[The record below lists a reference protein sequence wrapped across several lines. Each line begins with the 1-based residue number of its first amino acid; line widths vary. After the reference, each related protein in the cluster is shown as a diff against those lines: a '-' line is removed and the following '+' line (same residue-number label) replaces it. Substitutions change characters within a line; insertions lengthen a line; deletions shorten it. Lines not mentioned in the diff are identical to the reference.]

1 VNARIGWTDIPDGVR
16 TVLED
21 IVGGP
26 VVSAASQAGGFSP
39 GTADRVRTAVGG
51 RAFVKAVS
59 RSTNEH
65 AVELHR
71 REIFIT
77 AHLPEGVPVPRVRG
91 AYDDGEWVAMVLE
104 DVEGRPPRTPWD
116 ADELDDVLRTLDGMA
131 AALTPSPVPDLPAAS
146 ASFGADLAGWHL
158 IAADP
163 PPDLH
168 PWAVGRL
175 DALREQ
181 ADRAVAA
188 LAGETVVHL
197 DIRADNLLITPDGA
211 VFVVDWP
218 HACVGPRWLDRL
230 LLLVNVRLHGG
241 HDVDALL
248 RRIAAGSG
256 ADEADLRA
264 VLAAMAGFFFEYAR
278 RPPPPGIPTVRE
290 FQRVQGNALVE
301 WLAEAR
307 CHE

>member
-1 VNARIGWTDIPDGVR
+1 VNSRISWADLPGSVR
-16 TVLED
+16 AALED

-26 VVSAASQAGGFSP
+26 VVSAVSQAGGYSP
-39 GTADRVRTAVGG
+39 GTADRVRTADGR
-51 RAFVKAVS
+51 RAFVKAIS
-59 RSTNEH
+59 RTTNAH
-65 AVELHR
+65 SVELHR
-71 REIFIT
+71 REIHVT
-77 AHLPEGVPVPRVRG
+77 GSLPEGVAVPRLRG
-91 AYDDGEWVAMVLE
+91 SYDDGEWVAMVLD
-104 DVEGRPPRTPWD
+104 DVEGRQPHTPWG
-116 ADELDDVLRTLDGMA
+116 AGELDRVLRSLDAMA
-131 AALTPSPVPDLPAAS
+131 AALTPSPVPDLPAAT

-158 IAADP
+158 LAADP

-168 PWAVGRL
+168 PWAAARL

-197 DIRADNLLITPDGA
+197 DIRADNLLITADGA

-248 RRIAAGSG
+248 RRIAVDSG

-264 VLAAMAGFFFEYAR
+264 VLAAMAGFFYEYAR

-290 FQRVQGNALVE
+290 FQRIQGNALIE
-301 WLAEAR
+301 WLAET
-307 CHE
+307 